1 MVSHKFPL
9 RKRKKKFAS
18 SSYCKQRNG
27 MVKKA
32 NELSEQCGVDVGLIM
47 FSPKG
52 KLSTFATEG
61 KVEDVFLRYIEQS
74 GQIEN
79 QENLYRSLK
88 QLRFESEMLEKLA
101 RIETLEE
108 KLQELNKQK
117 SQKQEQL
124 QCYNFDVQKIS
135 SISDAL
141 LHQEFLTHAIQPIQG
156 LKLQPNL
163 ISHMKLR
170 NPESVEAVDQRAKE
184 PMDSEKYRNQ
194 AWDHGGSSSAGPHL
208 SLEFLTKHKHWNLK
222 IQ

>member
-1 MVSHKFPL
+1 MVSHKFPV

-74 GQIEN
+74 NEIEN

-101 RIETLEE
+101 RIEALEE

-141 LHQEFLTHAIQPIQG
+141 LHQEFLTHAIQHIQS
-156 LKLQPNL
+156 LKLQNNL

-170 NPESVEAVDQRAKE
+170 NPESVKRAKE

-194 AWDHGGSSSAGPHL
+194 AWDHGGSSGAGPHL
-208 SLEFLTKHKHWNLK
+208 SLEFLTKQRHWNLK
-222 IQ
+222 T